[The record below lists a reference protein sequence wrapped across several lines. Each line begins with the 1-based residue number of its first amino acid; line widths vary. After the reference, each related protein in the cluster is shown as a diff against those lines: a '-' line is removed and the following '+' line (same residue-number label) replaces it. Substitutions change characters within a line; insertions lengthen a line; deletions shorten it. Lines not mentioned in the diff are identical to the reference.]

1 MDMPQALKALG
12 VGEHSDPGEIR
23 VLAPAGTVVV
33 FNSHLLHGGT
43 LNITAHRRRSISS
56 FFCRRDQNS
65 MTQARGI
72 PARTRARLS
81 GAARYIV
88 DADV

>member
-1 MDMPQALKALG
+1 
-12 VGEHSDPGEIR
+12 
-23 VLAPAGTVVV
+23 
-33 FNSHLLHGGT
+33 
-43 LNITAHRRRSISS
+43 
-56 FFCRRDQNS
+56 